1 MKKRSIGMIVTT
13 LAVVAAGSVIL
24 AISSANAKEQ
34 VKTNLSGEIELDT
47 DFESAN
53 VLREVESATKE
64 EKEEREDKVN
74 KVEWN
79 DPKIELFNNFGAYDP
94 LHGTKKVVAIG
105 KNYKKQVVLLE
116 DALVDKET
124 AESNALKIMDYI
136 FDTVD
141 EDILKQNGIDLSAYE
156 KEKRYLFHIQRQYQY
171 QDKVN
176 YGVFVKKEGDII
188 WSVGISLEEEPKVVT
203 FAMDGLIDLYG
214 AKDNPIPKEYLTENW
229 CKTSEQKEA
238 IYNDYFETSREFIE
252 ETLGLAAIRTD
263 VKDLECASYFDAD
276 NDWSTVCF
284 GYVLEDGL
292 YVKVFYNRVNQK
304 WDGFVIAGYYRD

>member
-34 VKTNLSGEIELDT
+34 VKTNLSGEIELGA

-53 VLREVESATKE
+53 VLGEVESATKE
-64 EKEEREDKVN
+64 EKEDKEERE
-74 KVEWN
+74 
-79 DPKIELFNNFGAYDP
+79 DPKIELLYNPSAYYYIDES
-94 LHGTKKVVAIG
+94 KEVVRVG
-105 KNYKKQVVLLE
+105 KNYKKQVAILE
-116 DALVDKET
+116 DALIDRET

-141 EDILKQNGIDLSAYE
+141 ENILKQNGIDLSAYE

-188 WSVGISLEEEPKVVT
+188 WSVGISLEEEPKVYT

-214 AKDNPIPKEYLTENW
+214 AKDNPIPKEYLEENW

-238 IYNDYFETSREFIE
+238 IYNDYFETSRKLIE

>member
-1 MKKRSIGMIVTT
+1 MIVTT
-13 LAVVAAGSVIL
+13 LAVVAAGSIIFV
-24 AISSANAKEQ
+24 ISSANAKEQ
-34 VKTNLSGEIELDT
+34 VKTNLSGEVEFCT
-47 DFESAN
+47 DYGSVDISDEA
-53 VLREVESATKE
+53 ETTIKE
-64 EKEEREDKVN
+64 EVQEQKKE
-74 KVEWN
+74 
-79 DPKIELFNNFGAYDP
+79 DPKIEFLYNSDSHITLADREDIVGY
-94 LHGTKKVVAIG
+94 V
-105 KNYKKQVVLLE
+105 KNYKKQLVMIE
-116 DALVDKET
+116 DFLVNKET
-124 AESNALKIMDYI
+124 AESNLIKIMDYI

-141 EDILKQNGIDLSAYE
+141 KDILKPAGIDLADYDNEQKSYF
-156 KEKRYLFHIQRQYQY
+156 FHIQRQFQY
-171 QDKVN
+171 PDESN
-176 YGVFVKKEGDII
+176 YGVFLISEGRIL
-188 WSVGISLEEEPKVVT
+188 WSLGISLEEEPKVLT

-238 IYNDYFETSREFIE
+238 IYNDYFETSRELIE
-252 ETLGLAAIRTD
+252 ETLELAAIRTD

>member
-1 MKKRSIGMIVTT
+1 MIVTT
-13 LAVVAAGSVIL
+13 LAVVAAGSIIFV
-24 AISSANAKEQ
+24 ISSANAKEQ
-34 VKTNLSGEIELDT
+34 VKTNLSGEIELGT

-53 VLREVESATKE
+53 VLGEVESATKE
-64 EKEEREDKVN
+64 EKEDKEERE
-74 KVEWN
+74 
-79 DPKIELFNNFGAYDP
+79 DPKIELLYNPGAYYYIDES
-94 LHGTKKVVAIG
+94 KEVVRVG